1 MPTKQDESD
10 FQDRATV
17 DDLYEDAKVKWD
29 LNKKQIVYLGIS
41 IDAYIICR
49 YCRGLKIF
57 LCMID

>member
-41 IDAYIICR
+41 IDA
-49 YCRGLKIF
+49 
-57 LCMID
+57 